1 MKKIEGK
8 QGHVLQ
14 TDVRVNVIL
23 YLFFHGGIICL
34 SLFVCMAGWFR
45 PLN

>member
-1 MKKIEGK
+1 MKKIEEK

-23 YLFFHGGIICL
+23 YLIFQGGNICL
-34 SLFVCMAGWFR
+34 SLFVLWLDG
-45 PLN
+45 LGH